1 MKKNGIK
8 GVYIFYRLFMSTEKI
23 IQRAQTFFE
32 KMGIVIES
40 LSADMEDTE
49 TCLIT
54 LKTPDSGILIGFS
67 GKKLEDVRNVLS
79 LICTKIP
86 EFKRVKFHLEINDY
100 LAQKDEKLRTF
111 IEKKLRIA
119 QSGKEVILPFFN
131 AYERKKIHSI
141 VTEFGDESLS
151 TKSVGEWDERRI
163 HIVPANQ
170 EPKELSIDLDSVDI

>member
-8 GVYIFYRLFMSTEKI
+8 EVYIFIFWCMSTEKI
-23 IQRAQTFFE
+23 IERANLFFE
-32 KMGIVIES
+32 KMGIVVES
-40 LSADMEDTE
+40 LSAQMEDSE

-67 GKKLEDVRNVLS
+67 GKKLEDVRNILS
-79 LICTKIP
+79 LICSKIP

-100 LAQKDEKLRTF
+100 LAAKDEKLRSF

-141 VTEFGDESLS
+141 VTEFGDTTLS
-151 TKSVGEWDERRI
+151 TKSVGEGEERRI
-163 HIVPANQ
+163 HIVPTSQ